1 MYFPVRKRYF
11 LTMHDLSEKS
21 AKDLFSAPAS
31 NLSAKADDDIAIR
44 LRDVRKE
51 YRLYDSLS
59 DQALDVLGMSWLRFW
74 RETKYKTF
82 AALDGIDLDI
92 RKGERVGIV
101 GRNGAGKTTL
111 LKLITGNFAPTS
123 GTIDVNG
130 NVQALMQTGL
140 GFHGEFTGME
150 NIRSALAY
158 SGLPAQDVEAA
169 IEDII
174 DFCELGDFIHQPL
187 KTYSLG
193 MRARLQFAVST
204 AIKPE
209 IVIVDE
215 ILGAGDTYFNAKCS
229 QRIRK
234 LSDTG
239 CTLIIVS
246 HSMQQIIQYSERC
259 IWIDSGKIECVG
271 DSEDIVGKYEIFMS
285 RKINS
290 TDNKIVQKDDIFNSY
305 LASGRGVYRWE
316 SPKNIKISDY
326 FLSKDVIVEGG
337 EFFLDLVLDNNKED
351 DPFFD
356 VCIDVLNQAYER
368 VCWIR
373 SPFLNVEE
381 VSNKTHLRLKLEKSL
396 LMPGAYIASIS
407 IFTHKSRKMKTYSDE
422 NRSDLLARVV
432 SFNIVTNGD
441 TLSGGYFC
449 HPSEWEFLR

>member
-11 LTMHDLSEKS
+11 LTMHDLSENS
-21 AKDLFSAPAS
+21 EKDLFSAPAGT
-31 NLSAKADDDIAIR
+31 LSAKTDDDIAIR

-158 SGLPAQDVEAA
+158 SGLPVQDMQAA
-169 IEDII
+169 IDDII
-174 DFCELGDFIHQPL
+174 DFCELGDFIHQPI
-187 KTYSLG
+187 KVYSLG

-209 IVIVDE
+209 TVIVDE
-215 ILGAGDTYFNAKCS
+215 ILGAGDTYFNAKCA

-234 LSDTG
+234 MSESG
-239 CTLIIVS
+239 CTLVIVS

-259 IWIDSGKIECVG
+259 IWIENGRVELVG
-271 DSEDIVGKYEIFMS
+271 DSRNVVGKYEVFMS
-285 RKINS
+285 RRVNGAESKVFSKTDDFNDYLMSGVGVHRWCSRKKI
-290 TDNKIVQKDDIFNSY
+290 KIVDLKIDKNIFVEGDEISLDIF
-305 LASGRGVYRWE
+305 LHDKG
-316 SPKNIKISDY
+316 
-326 FLSKDVIVEGG
+326 
-337 EFFLDLVLDNNKED
+337 ED
-351 DPFFD
+351 DPLFD
-356 VCIDVLNQAYER
+356 VCIDVLNEAYER
-368 VCWIR
+368 VCWFR
-373 SPFLNVEE
+373 SPLLNV
-381 VSNKTHLRLKLEKSL
+381 SDISSKSCLKMRIKEILLLPGKYIISL
-396 LMPGAYIASIS
+396 SM
-407 IFTHKSRKMKTYSDE
+407 FTHVSEQRKMYSED
-422 NRSDLLARVV
+422 NRSDLLARTMP
-432 SFNIVTNGD
+432 FNVISNGD
-441 TLSGGYFC
+441 TLSGGYFY
-449 HPSEWEFLR
+449 HPSDWSLG